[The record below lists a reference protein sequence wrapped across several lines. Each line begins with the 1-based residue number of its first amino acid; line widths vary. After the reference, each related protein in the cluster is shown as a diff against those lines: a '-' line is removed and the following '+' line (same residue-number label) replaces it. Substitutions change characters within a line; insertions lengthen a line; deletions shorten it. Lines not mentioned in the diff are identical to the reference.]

1 MAATSGSALALAGRL
16 RALDDAEL
24 TRLVTARAVR
34 ESGIGDFF
42 DLAEALLDRTS
53 VQAALQRLDRGAL
66 ALLATAGELASTTG
80 APTAAQLAE
89 RLDIDAA
96 EFSRRSSLAVAL
108 GLLAEESGRYAPWD
122 AVIEQLRA
130 WPSFGLPTAAALS
143 DAPPPPALAPVS
155 ESDARFVDRGAGER
169 AFATVAA
176 VTELLL
182 VIGDDPARRLA
193 RGGLA
198 LPDARRL
205 AASAEVEPDQVEV
218 YLDIAARAGLA
229 DDIGD
234 WTTTDAAAAWL
245 ASPRVERWTALARGW
260 LDALPDELQQLLR
273 QRAHAV
279 WGDGLMDYLA
289 WRYPAGGDWILDRT
303 RRAAREAELI
313 GITGSSTPSTPGA
326 ALLEGGAEAAGA
338 AMCALFPAEVESVY
352 VQHDLSII
360 APGPL
365 AADVDR
371 RLRGLAEIEA
381 RGLASSY
388 RVTGASLTRA
398 FTAGETAE
406 GIRAFL
412 TQVSLTGI
420 PQPLEYLL
428 ADTAGRFGTLRVGS
442 LDAGAAESDGAAAY
456 VRSADEALLGQ
467 LVVDPNLAPLG
478 LVRAEAHRVVT
489 RFDATLLY
497 WTLADARY
505 PVVAED
511 ASGAVVAVRRARRA
525 GSSSAVADDP
535 VSVLVRRVRAVSA
548 GEPEETG
555 VAWLARQLELAVRA
569 KAAVTVSVRLPD
581 GSDVEY
587 QLEPA
592 SIAGGRLRAR
602 DRRADIERTLPLS
615 SITAVSPL

>member
-1 MAATSGSALALAGRL
+1 MVATSGSALALAGRL

-34 ESGIGDFF
+34 ESGIRDFF

-96 EFSRRSSLAVAL
+96 EFTRRASVAVAL

-122 AVIEQLRA
+122 AVTEQLRA

-182 VIGDDPARRLA
+182 VIGEDPARRLA

-205 AASAEVEPDQVEV
+205 AASAEIEPDQVEI
-218 YLDIAARAGLA
+218 YLDIAQRAGLA
-229 DDIGD
+229 DDAGD

-245 ASPRVERWTALARGW
+245 ASPRVGRWTALARGW

-279 WGDGLMDYLA
+279 WGDGLLDYLA
-289 WRYPAGGDWILDRT
+289 WRYPAGGDWIVDRT
-303 RRAAREAELI
+303 RQAAREAELL

-326 ALLEGGAEAAGA
+326 ALLESGAEGAGT
-338 AMCALFPAEVESVY
+338 AMGALFPAEVESVY

-388 RVTGASLTRA
+388 RVTAASLTRA
-398 FTAGETAE
+398 LTAGETAE

-412 TQVSLTGI
+412 TQVSLTRPGASARCGSGRSTRER
-420 PQPLEYLL
+420 PTP
-428 ADTAGRFGTLRVGS
+428 TAPPRTCART
-442 LDAGAAESDGAAAY
+442 
-456 VRSADEALLGQ
+456 
-467 LVVDPNLAPLG
+467 
-478 LVRAEAHRVVT
+478 T
-489 RFDATLLY
+489 R
-497 WTLADARY
+497 RC
-505 PVVAED
+505 
-511 ASGAVVAVRRARRA
+511 S
-525 GSSSAVADDP
+525 GSSSSTP
-535 VSVLVRRVRAVSA
+535 
-548 GEPEETG
+548 T
-555 VAWLARQLELAVRA
+555 
-569 KAAVTVSVRLPD
+569 
-581 GSDVEY
+581 
-587 QLEPA
+587 
-592 SIAGGRLRAR
+592 
-602 DRRADIERTLPLS
+602 
-615 SITAVSPL
+615 